1 MIRIV
6 YNSPIES
13 DTHIEGT
20 IEDDSLETPPDV
32 PTTFKSKILLDG
44 EEKSLPLTETKIHEI
59 EAIIAEVSSFEP

>member
-20 IEDDSLETPPDV
+20 IEDDSLETPSEV
-32 PTTFKSKILLDG
+32 PTTFKSRILLEG
-44 EEKSLPLTETKIHEI
+44 EQKSLTLTETKIQEM
-59 EAIIAEVSSFEP
+59 EAIIAEVASFEP

>member
-20 IEDDSLETPPDV
+20 IEDDSFETPPDV

-59 EAIIAEVSSFEP
+59 EAIIAEVSSFDQ